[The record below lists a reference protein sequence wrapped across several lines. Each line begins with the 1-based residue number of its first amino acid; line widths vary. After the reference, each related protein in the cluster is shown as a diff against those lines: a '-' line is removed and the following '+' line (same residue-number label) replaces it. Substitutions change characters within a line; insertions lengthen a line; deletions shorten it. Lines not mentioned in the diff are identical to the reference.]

1 VGLLADPPRWSDLT
15 RGLLLQMPYL
25 ALGMGFAWWNF
36 LRKDV
41 LS

>member
-1 VGLLADPPRWSDLT
+1 V
-15 RGLLLQMPYL
+15 LQVPYL
-25 ALGMGFAWWNF
+25 AVGMGFAWWNF